1 MIDTIC
7 IGKVVSFYNGYI
19 HVRYN
24 YSNFLR
30 YAKDFEIG
38 NFLIVSSNKENNYIV
53 AQIVDIYDVFN
64 EREENIR
71 ISIANNGDIT
81 ITERDIYLFVE
92 MKLKPLIRFNEKE
105 IDWNVGIFTSR
116 LKDVFVFDGQ
126 IKNAFLKLFFNKII
140 KNFDKNIKSIDK
152 VGIKN
157 LLKFD
162 NFVIKG
168 IVLVVGIDI
177 YNIFN
182 KNHDGKVKVFYLD
195 EFKESK
201 SSFSENELIFLI
213 IKNRNELME
222 ISNDYIIPSLVIGK
236 NLLKADYEI
245 LSKIIMLR
253 NDYFFTEFYLI
264 QNGFILPLSYE
275 K

>member
-1 MIDTIC
+1 MIDTVC

-24 YSNFLR
+24 YSNFLK
-30 YAKDFEIG
+30 YANNFKIG
-38 NFLIVSSNKENNYIV
+38 KFLIVSSNKENNYII

-71 ISIANNGDIT
+71 VSIANNGDIT
-81 ITERDIYLFVE
+81 VTERDIYLFVE
-92 MKLKPLIRFNEKE
+92 MKLKPLIQFNEKE
-105 IDWNVGIFTSR
+105 IDWDVGIFTNR
-116 LKDVFVFDGQ
+116 LKDVFFFDGQ

-140 KNFDKNIKSIDK
+140 KNFDKNIKDIGK
-152 VGIKN
+152 LGIKN
-157 LLKFD
+157 LFD
-162 NFVIKG
+162 NLVMKG
-168 IVLVVGIDI
+168 VVLLLGIDF
-177 YNIFN
+177 YDYSN
-182 KNHDGKVKVFYLD
+182 KCNNSNFKIFYLD

-222 ISNDYIIPSLVIGK
+222 IANDYIIPSLVIGK

-245 LSKIIMLR
+245 LSKMIMLR
-253 NDYFFTEFYLI
+253 NDYFFAKFYLI